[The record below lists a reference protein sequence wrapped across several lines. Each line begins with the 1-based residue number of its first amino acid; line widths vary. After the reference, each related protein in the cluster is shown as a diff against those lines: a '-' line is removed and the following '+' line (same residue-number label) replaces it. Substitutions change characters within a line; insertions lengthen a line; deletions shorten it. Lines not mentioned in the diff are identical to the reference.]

1 MMRMK
6 NIGFVVVEDHP
17 IVRQGIRLLLSR
29 EPQLRWLGET
39 GNGEEVLDLVRQTQ
53 PDVLILDLGLP
64 GLQGLDVIK
73 QLQKEPAPPKILV
86 MTARQDA
93 PSLNAALEF
102 GAQGYLL
109 KSDDADE
116 LARALMLISDGGI
129 YVSPA
134 LAELMSDPGTPS
146 DVLTERERDVVAAV
160 VQGLPSKAVGA
171 ALGISEHT
179 VRKHR
184 ENIARK
190 LNLRNPAQLVAWA
203 LRHPV

>member
-1 MMRMK
+1 MSMK
-6 NIGFVVVEDHP
+6 NIGFIVAEDHP

-39 GNGEEVLDLVRQTQ
+39 DNGDEVLDLVRRTR

-64 GLQGLDVIK
+64 GLQGLEVIR
-73 QLQKEPAPPKILV
+73 QLRQEPTMPKILV

-93 PSLNAALEF
+93 ASLNASLEL

-109 KSDDADE
+109 KSDDANE
-116 LARALMLISDGGI
+116 LAKALALVAEDGI

-134 LAELMSDPGTPS
+134 LAELMTTPGEPGES
-146 DVLTERERDVVAAV
+146 LTEREREVVAAI

-190 LNLRNPAQLVAWA
+190 LKLRNPAQLVAWA
-203 LRHPV
+203 LRQAV